1 MGDKNMKNKLK
12 IMIVALLSM
21 VIVTGCGTKSP
32 TEVVNDYFNEIKK
45 AKMLKLLSTF

>member
-1 MGDKNMKNKLK
+1 MKNKLK

-32 TEVVNDYFNEIKK
+32 TEVVNYYFN
-45 AKMLKLLSTF
+45 AYLSTSSCNVAALAASRA